1 MGRVTQED
9 QQTDRGGGL
18 RAQPASQQERQLRH
32 DIRHELATIS
42 LLASLIAT
50 SDDIGDA
57 SRARATQ
64 LVRELRWLGK
74 LLQAYEDLQADP
86 TTPLSPTERLRV
98 DDVVQEVIA
107 GLRLTHST
115 AVTIEASEVWTTA
128 NRLDVWRVL
137 RNVIENAFRAAGPS
151 GHVRVRVGTAGEAVM
166 VQVDEDGPGFGAAPA
181 GLASLGLTIVRD
193 LLDLHCGR
201 LVMAT
206 SDMGGGSVHV
216 LMPAAPFGIADTWCG
231 EDARAGTGL

>member
-1 MGRVTQED
+1 MP
-9 QQTDRGGGL
+9 
-18 RAQPASQQERQLRH
+18 AQPAGPQERQLRH

-50 SDDIGDA
+50 SNDIGEA

-64 LVRELRWLGK
+64 LVRELCWLGK
-74 LLQAYEDLQADP
+74 LLQAHEDLQADR
-86 TTPLSPTERLRV
+86 TSPLPPAERLRV

-115 AVTIEASEVWTTA
+115 AVTVEATEAWTTA
-128 NRLDVWRVL
+128 TRLDVWRVL
-137 RNVIENAFRAAGPS
+137 RNVLENAFRAAGPS
-151 GHVRVRVGTAGEAVM
+151 GRVRVRVGTAGGAVT

-181 GLASLGLTIVRD
+181 GLASLGLSIVRD

-201 LVMAT
+201 LVLTT

-216 LMPAAPFGIADTWCG
+216 LMPAAPVEIADRRRG
-231 EDARAGTGL
+231 EEARAGTGL